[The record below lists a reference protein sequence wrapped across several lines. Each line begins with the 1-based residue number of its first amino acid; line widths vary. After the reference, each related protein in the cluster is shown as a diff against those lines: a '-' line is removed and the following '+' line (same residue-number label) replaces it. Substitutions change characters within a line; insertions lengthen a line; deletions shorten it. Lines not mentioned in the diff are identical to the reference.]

1 MFIPCSSLL
10 KHFLLKYFCCFI
22 FISCTDSQYSM
33 HTNLKN
39 KLANKADLY
48 KLFKAV
54 MTELQRSF

>member
-1 MFIPCSSLL
+1 
-10 KHFLLKYFCCFI
+10 
-22 FISCTDSQYSM
+22 M